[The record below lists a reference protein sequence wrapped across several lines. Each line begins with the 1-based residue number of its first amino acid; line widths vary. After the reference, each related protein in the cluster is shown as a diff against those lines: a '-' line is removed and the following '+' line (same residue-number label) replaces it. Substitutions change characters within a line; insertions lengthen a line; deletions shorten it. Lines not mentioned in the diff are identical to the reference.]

1 MRRTH
6 NCGELRESDIGKQV
20 ILTGWV
26 NSRRDHGGLIFI
38 DLRDRY
44 GLTQIVFNPEIDQ
57 KSHEEASSIRDE
69 YVLEISGEVNKRPAG
84 TENSNLPT
92 GQIEVLVKSVNV
104 LNKSLPLPFAL
115 DASEKVGED
124 VRLRYRFLD
133 LRRAELQRN
142 ILLRHRVV
150 KTARD
155 FLNQENFFDIETP
168 FLTKSTPEGARDFV
182 VPSRLSQGKFYALPQ
197 SPQLFKQLLMVS
209 GFERY
214 YQIVKCFRD
223 EDLRADRQPEFTQI
237 DLEMSFVDEEDI
249 LNLSERMFKTIWQEL
264 GRGELITP
272 FRRLDYKDAILK
284 YGSDKPDLRFG
295 LEIVDVT
302 DIVKSSQFEVFKKVV
317 DAGGVV
323 RGISVPNG
331 AAFSRQEIDKLAE
344 EAKIF
349 GAKGLAW
356 IKIENNEFK
365 SPIAKFFSNEIL
377 VEIKHK
383 LKGENGGLLVF
394 VADKTKIVWQSLGH
408 LRDFLAD
415 KLGLIDKTKDEF
427 AWVVNFPLLEY
438 SDEEKRYVAMHHP
451 FTSPREGADLDGNL
465 EKIFARAYD
474 LVLNGHE
481 IGGGSIRIHQRP
493 VQEKIF
499 SLLKIEKNEAEER
512 FGFLLEALAF
522 GAPPHGGIAFGLDR
536 LLMILIGTE
545 NIREVIAFPKTQKAT
560 CLLTGAPDTI
570 SEKQLK
576 ELGIKVDIPACAG
589 MSQKVNK
596 VPI

>member
-6 NCGELRESDIGKQV
+6 NCGELREGDVGKQV
-20 ILTGWV
+20 VLVGWV

-44 GLTQIVFNPEIDQ
+44 GMTQVVFNPEVDKESHQ
-57 KSHEEASSIRDE
+57 KASAVRDE
-69 YVLEISGEVNKRPAG
+69 YILEVSGEVNKRPAG

-92 GQIEVLVKSVNV
+92 GQIEIIVRGVSV

-142 ILLRHRVV
+142 ILLRHSVV
-150 KTARD
+150 KTIRN
-155 FLNQENFFDIETP
+155 FLNQKDFYDIETP

-182 VPSRLSQGKFYALPQ
+182 VPSRLNQGKFYALPQ

-237 DLEMSFVDEEDI
+237 DLEMSFVSEEDVM
-249 LNLSERMFKTIWQEL
+249 NLSERMFKAIWQEL
-264 GRGELITP
+264 GREELMVP
-272 FRRLDYKDAILK
+272 FKRLDYEDAILK
-284 YGSDKPDLRFG
+284 YGSDKPDLRFD

-302 DIVKSSQFEVFKKVV
+302 NIVKSCQFEVFKKSV

-323 RGISVPNG
+323 RGINVPNG
-331 AAFSRQEIDKLAE
+331 ASFSRQEIDGLVE
-344 EAKIF
+344 EAKVF

-365 SPIAKFFSNEIL
+365 SPIAKFFTNEAL
-377 VEIKHK
+377 TEMKHK
-383 LKGENGGLLVF
+383 LNGEDGGLLIF

-408 LRDFLAD
+408 LRDFLAG

-438 SDEEKRYVAMHHP
+438 SEEEKRYVAMHHP
-451 FTSPREGADLDGNL
+451 FTSPQEGADLDGGP

-481 IGGGSIRIHQRP
+481 IGGGSIRIHQRSM
-493 VQEKIF
+493 QEKMF
-499 SLLKIEKNEAEER
+499 ELLKISQEEAHER

-570 SEKQLK
+570 SERQLK
-576 ELGIKVDIPACAG
+576 ELGIKVDT
-589 MSQKVNK
+589 SF
-596 VPI
+596 

>member
-1 MRRTH
+1 MKRTH
-6 NCGELRESDIGKQV
+6 NCGELRYEDIAKQV
-20 ILTGWV
+20 VLVGWV

-38 DLRDRY
+38 DLRDRC
-44 GLTQIVFNPEIDQ
+44 GLTQIVFNPEINQ
-57 KSHEEASSIRDE
+57 ESHKEASSIRDE
-69 YVLEISGEVNKRPAG
+69 YVLEISGEVSRRPDG

-92 GQIEVLVKSVNV
+92 GRIEVIVKKINI
-104 LNKSLPLPFAL
+104 LNRSLPLPFAL
-115 DASEKVGED
+115 DEKEKVGED

-133 LRRAELQRN
+133 LRRAELQKN
-142 ILLRHRVV
+142 ILLRHGVV
-150 KTARD
+150 KTIRD
-155 FLNQENFFDIETP
+155 FLNREEFFDIETP
-168 FLTKSTPEGARDFV
+168 FLTKSTPEGARDFL
-182 VPSRLSQGKFYALPQ
+182 VPSRLNQGKFYALPQ

-209 GFERY
+209 GFEKY

-237 DLEMSFVDEEDI
+237 DLEMSFVDEEDVI
-249 LNLSERMFKTIWQEL
+249 NLSERMFKAIWQEL
-264 GRGELITP
+264 GRVELITP
-272 FRRLDYKDAILK
+272 FKRLDYKDAILK

-302 DIVKSSQFEVFKKVV
+302 DIVKSSQFEVFKKVI

-323 RGISVPNG
+323 RGINIPKG
-331 AAFSRQEIDKLAE
+331 AGFSRQEIDKLAE
-344 EAKIF
+344 EAKLF

-365 SPIAKFFSNEIL
+365 SPIAKFFSSEVL
-377 VEIKHK
+377 AEVRHT
-383 LKGENGGLLVF
+383 LKGGDGGLLVF
-394 VADKTKIVWQSLGH
+394 VADKTKVVWQSLGR
-408 LRDFLAD
+408 LRSFLAD
-415 KLGLIDKTKDEF
+415 KLNLIDRTKDEF
-427 AWVVNFPLLEY
+427 TWVVNFPLLEY
-438 SDEEKRYVAMHHP
+438 SEDEKRYIAMHHP
-451 FTSPREGADLDGNL
+451 FTSPREGANLDTDPG
-465 EKIFARAYD
+465 EVFARAYD

-481 IGGGSIRIHQRP
+481 IGGGSIRIHQRA
-493 VQEKIF
+493 VQEKVF
-499 SLLKIEKNEAEER
+499 NLLKIEKNEAEER

-576 ELGIKVDIPACAG
+576 ELGIKGDT
-589 MSQKVNK
+589 
-596 VPI
+596 

>member
-6 NCGELRESDIGKQV
+6 NCGELREGDVGKQV
-20 ILTGWV
+20 ILMGWV

-38 DLRDRY
+38 DLRDRC
-44 GLTQIVFNPEIDQ
+44 GLTQVVFNPEIDRE
-57 KSHEEASSIRDE
+57 SHTKASSVRDE
-69 YVLEISGEVNKRPAG
+69 YVLGVSGEVNKRPAG

-92 GQIEVLVKSVNV
+92 GQIEIIVRSVSV

-124 VRLRYRFLD
+124 VRLRHRFLD
-133 LRRAELQRN
+133 LRRAELQGN
-142 ILLRHRVV
+142 ILLRHGVV
-150 KTARD
+150 KTVRN
-155 FLNQENFFDIETP
+155 FLNQENFYDIETP

-182 VPSRLSQGKFYALPQ
+182 VPSRLNQGKFYALPQ

-237 DLEMSFVDEEDI
+237 DLEMSFVSEEDVMS
-249 LNLSERMFKTIWQEL
+249 LSERMFKAVWQEL
-264 GRGELITP
+264 GRGELMVP
-272 FRRLDYKDAILK
+272 FKRLDYEEAILK
-284 YGSDKPDLRFG
+284 YGSDKPDLRFDLG
-295 LEIVDVT
+295 IVDVT
-302 DIVKSSQFEVFKKVV
+302 NIVKSCQFEVFKKSV

-323 RGISVPNG
+323 RGINVPNG
-331 AAFSRQEIDKLAE
+331 ASFSRQEIDGLVE
-344 EAKIF
+344 EAKVF

-365 SPIAKFFSNEIL
+365 SPIAKFFSSEAL
-377 VEIKHK
+377 TEIKHK
-383 LKGENGGLLVF
+383 LNGEEGGLLIF
-394 VADKTKIVWQSLGH
+394 VADKTKVVWQSLGH

-438 SDEEKRYVAMHHP
+438 NEEEKRYVAMHHP
-451 FTSPREGADLDGNL
+451 FTSPQEGADLDGNP

-481 IGGGSIRIHQRP
+481 IGGGSIRIHQRTM
-493 VQEKIF
+493 QEKMF
-499 SLLKIEKNEAEER
+499 ELLKISREDAQER

-536 LLMILIGTE
+536 LLMILVGTE

-560 CLLTGAPDTI
+560 CLLTGAPDAI
-570 SEKQLK
+570 SERQLK
-576 ELGIKVDIPACAG
+576 ELGIKVDVF
-589 MSQKVNK
+589 S
-596 VPI
+596 